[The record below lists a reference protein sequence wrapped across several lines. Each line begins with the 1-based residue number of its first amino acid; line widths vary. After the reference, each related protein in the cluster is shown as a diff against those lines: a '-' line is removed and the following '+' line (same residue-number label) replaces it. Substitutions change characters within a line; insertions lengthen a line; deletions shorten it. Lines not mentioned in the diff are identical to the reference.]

1 MQMYPLD
8 ASLTLAEA
16 GPKWLLEHSRILK
29 SNTIRSY
36 NASLKPLNRFLGT
49 TCLKDIDVG
58 HFRRYQEARRDAA
71 GHYMI
76 NAELS
81 VLQMIMKECGE
92 WGRIKDFYKPMPV
105 PKRRGGHSISADEE
119 RILREVAFSRPKWR
133 LAAHCMIVM
142 LSTTMGFGELRHV
155 RRRDVDMKRK
165 CILVRDGAKNF
176 YRDRTIPMNAAA
188 FDSMSWILERWQKL
202 GGREDSEFILP
213 HRPRVPQG
221 PWIFTEPM
229 KSVNTAFNGIRKEAG
244 LPAFRV
250 YDCRVQAITKLL
262 SDPKVS
268 PQVSKEIAGH
278 ISQAMQ
284 DRYSIQ
290 QHDTKMAALEALES
304 PSFAPVPPT
313 GPSAAIPDQHKMGV
327 NADVIEPNKPV
338 RTQPAPELTNP
349 SIQAEIDRLRAE
361 IARLADR
368 QSDLALREHSP
379 APSAPEKATHS
390 RRRRKSESGHPGEV
404 IFHLRR
410 SAKNLIAFPNRSAL
424 PMA

>member
-16 GPKWLLEHSRILK
+16 GPKWLEQHTRYIK
-29 SNTIRSY
+29 PNTLRNYRACIKLLT
-36 NASLKPLNRFLGT
+36 AFIGDPLV
-49 TCLKDIDVG
+49 KDIDIG
-58 HFRRYQEARRDAA
+58 HIRAYQTERSAKA
-71 GHYMI
+71 GHYLI
-76 NAELS
+76 NGELS
-81 VLQMIMKECGE
+81 VLQMILKECGE
-92 WGRIKDFYKPMPV
+92 WDRIKKFYKPMRV

-119 RILREVAFSRPKWR
+119 RLLREVAFSRPKWR
-133 LAAHCMIVM
+133 LAAHCMMVM

-155 RRRDVDMKRK
+155 RRRDVDTKRR

-188 FDSMSWILERWQKL
+188 YDSMCWILERWEKL
-202 GGREDSEFILP
+202 GGSLESEFILP
-213 HRPRVPQG
+213 HRPRAAQR

-313 GPSAAIPDQHKMGV
+313 APSAAIPDQSKV
-327 NADVIEPNKPV
+327 AINADVIEPKDLV
-338 RTQPAPELTNP
+338 RTQPVPQLTNP

-361 IARLADR
+361 IARLAER
-368 QSDLALREHSP
+368 QSALALREHPP
-379 APSAPEKATHS
+379 ASRAPEKPTHPT
-390 RRRRKSESGHPGEV
+390 RRRKRDSADPTGV

-410 SAKNLIAFPNRSAL
+410 SAKNLISFPTRLA
-424 PMA
+424 